1 MAIEEIRYDFREHPE
16 QFHSY
21 FTKIMKLIIIS
32 KLNCLEKNITSLK
45 YFNELITRIEGCD
58 IHKIKYGK
66 PMIFTKFFGYEFNYH
81 TVRVKIKII
90 DKYTI
95 DISLE
100 SIIPDFVKTFDKLST
115 DTNEINWNTSKY
127 LTNGME
133 FGDDQDRKSQDD
145 PNLQSIEKE
154 AKLTF
159 YLLDLFIQTLY
170 LLMTQSGAN
179 TSSLSGRNIEIKDI
193 SVSRKILNIEMLVD
207 EKTVILDFLPKS
219 KNGVVVSIDNDE
231 KIGETIRTV
240 MLQNNYN

>member
-16 QFHSY
+16 KFHSY
-21 FTKIMKLIIIS
+21 FAKIMRLIIIS
-32 KLNCLEKNITSLK
+32 KLNCLEKNLTSLK
-45 YFNELITRIEGCD
+45 YFNELISRIEGCET
-58 IHKIKYGK
+58 HKIKYGK
-66 PMIFTKFFGYEFNYH
+66 SMIFTKFFGYEFNYH
-81 TVRVKIKII
+81 TVRVKIKITE
-90 DKYTI
+90 KYTI

-115 DTNEINWNTSKY
+115 DTNEINWNITKY
-127 LTNGME
+127 SINGIKL
-133 FGDDQDRKSQDD
+133 DDQKRNSQDES
-145 PNLQSIEKE
+145 NLQLMEKE

-159 YLLDLFIQTLY
+159 YLLDSFIQTLY
-170 LLMTQSGAN
+170 LLMTQSGVN
-179 TSSLSGRNIEIKDI
+179 TNSLSGRNIEIKDI

-207 EKTVILDFLPKS
+207 EKTVILDCLPKS

>member
-16 QFHSY
+16 RFRSY
-21 FTKIMKLIIIS
+21 FAKIIKLIIIS
-32 KLNCLEKNITSLK
+32 KLNCLEKNLTSLK
-45 YFNELITRIEGCD
+45 YFNELIGRIEGCD

-66 PMIFTKFFGYEFNYH
+66 PMIFTKFYGYEFNYH
-81 TVRVKIKII
+81 TVRVKIKIT

-115 DTNEINWNTSKY
+115 DTNEINWNLNKHSK
-127 LTNGME
+127 NGINVE
-133 FGDDQDRKSQDD
+133 GDRKRNSQDE
-145 PNLQSIEKE
+145 PNLQLIEKE
-154 AKLTF
+154 TKLTF
-159 YLLDLFIQTLY
+159 YLLDSFIQTLY
-170 LLMTQSGAN
+170 VLMTQSGVN
-179 TSSLSGRNIEIKDI
+179 TNSLSGRNIEIKDI

-219 KNGVVVSIDNDE
+219 KNGILVSIDNDE

-240 MLQNNYN
+240 MLQNNYD

>member
-32 KLNCLEKNITSLK
+32 KLNCLEKNLTSLK
-45 YFNELITRIEGCD
+45 YFNEVISRIDGCD
-58 IHKIKYGK
+58 IHKVKYGK
-66 PMIFTKFFGYEFNYH
+66 SMIFTKFFGYEFNYH
-81 TVRVKIKII
+81 TVRVKIRIT

-100 SIIPDFVKTFDKLST
+100 SIIPDFVKKFDKLST
-115 DTNEINWNTSKY
+115 DTNEINWNTNKHP
-127 LTNGME
+127 TNGIK
-133 FGDDQDRKSQDD
+133 FGDDQARNSQDD
-145 PNLQSIEKE
+145 SNLQLIEKE

-159 YLLDLFIQTLY
+159 YLLDSFIQTLY
-170 LLMTQSGAN
+170 LLMTQSSESTN
-179 TSSLSGRNIEIKDI
+179 SLSGRNIEIKDI

-219 KNGVVVSIDNDE
+219 KNAVVVSIDNDE

-240 MLQNNYN
+240 MLQNRYT

>member
-1 MAIEEIRYDFREHPE
+1 LAIEEIRYDFREHSE

-32 KLNCLEKNITSLK
+32 KLNCLEKNLTSLK
-45 YFNELITRIEGCD
+45 YFNEVISRIDGCD
-58 IHKIKYGK
+58 IHKVKYGK

-81 TVRVKIKII
+81 TVRVKIRIT

-100 SIIPDFVKTFDKLST
+100 SIIPDFVKAFDKLST
-115 DTNEINWNTSKY
+115 DTNEINWNTNKHP
-127 LTNGME
+127 TNGIKFE
-133 FGDDQDRKSQDD
+133 DDQATNSQDNS
-145 PNLQSIEKE
+145 NLQLIEKE

-159 YLLDLFIQTLY
+159 YLLDSFIQTLY
-170 LLMTQSGAN
+170 LLMTQSSESTNG
-179 TSSLSGRNIEIKDI
+179 LSGRNIEIKDI

-240 MLQNNYN
+240 MSQNRYT

>member
-1 MAIEEIRYDFREHPE
+1 
-16 QFHSY
+16 
-21 FTKIMKLIIIS
+21 
-32 KLNCLEKNITSLK
+32 
-45 YFNELITRIEGCD
+45 
-58 IHKIKYGK
+58 
-66 PMIFTKFFGYEFNYH
+66 MIFTKFFGYEFNYH

-127 LTNGME
+127 STNGIE

-170 LLMTQSGAN
+170 LLMTQSGVN

>member
-32 KLNCLEKNITSLK
+32 KLNCLEKNLTSLK
-45 YFNELITRIEGCD
+45 YFNEVISRIEGCD

-127 LTNGME
+127 STNGIE
-133 FGDDQDRKSQDD
+133 FGDDQERKSQDD
-145 PNLQSIEKE
+145 PNLQLIEKE

>member
-16 QFHSY
+16 KFHSY
-21 FTKIMKLIIIS
+21 FAKIMKLIIIS
-32 KLNCLEKNITSLK
+32 KLNCLEKNLTSLK
-45 YFNELITRIEGCD
+45 YFNELISRIEGCET
-58 IHKIKYGK
+58 HKIKYGK
-66 PMIFTKFFGYEFNYH
+66 SMIFTKFFGYEFNYH
-81 TVRVKIKII
+81 TVRVKIKITE
-90 DKYTI
+90 KYTI

-115 DTNEINWNTSKY
+115 DTNEINWNITKY
-127 LTNGME
+127 STNGIK
-133 FGDDQDRKSQDD
+133 FNDQKRNSQDES
-145 PNLQSIEKE
+145 NLQLMEKE

-159 YLLDLFIQTLY
+159 YLLDSFIQTLY
-170 LLMTQSGAN
+170 LLMTQSGVN
-179 TSSLSGRNIEIKDI
+179 TNSLSGRNIEIKDI

-207 EKTVILDFLPKS
+207 EKTVILDCLPKS

>member
-21 FTKIMKLIIIS
+21 FTKMMKLIIIS
-32 KLNCLEKNITSLK
+32 KLNCLEKNLTSLK
-45 YFNELITRIEGCD
+45 YFNEVISRIDGCD
-58 IHKIKYGK
+58 IHKVKYGK

-81 TVRVKIKII
+81 TVRVKIRIT

-115 DTNEINWNTSKY
+115 DTNEINWNTNKHP
-127 LTNGME
+127 TNGVK
-133 FGDDQDRKSQDD
+133 FGDDQVTNSQD
-145 PNLQSIEKE
+145 NSNFQSIEKE

-159 YLLDLFIQTLY
+159 YLLDSFIQTLY
-170 LLMTQSGAN
+170 LLMTQSSESTN
-179 TSSLSGRNIEIKDI
+179 NLSGRNIEIKDI

-219 KNGVVVSIDNDE
+219 KNGIVVSIDNDE
-231 KIGETIRTV
+231 KNGETIRAV
-240 MLQNNYN
+240 MLQNRYT

>member
-1 MAIEEIRYDFREHPE
+1 LAIEEIRYDFREHPE

-32 KLNCLEKNITSLK
+32 KLNCLEKNLTSLK
-45 YFNELITRIEGCD
+45 YFNEVISRIDGCD
-58 IHKIKYGK
+58 IHKVKYGK

-81 TVRVKIKII
+81 TVRVKIRIT

-115 DTNEINWNTSKY
+115 DTNEINWNTSKHP
-127 LTNGME
+127 TNGIK
-133 FGDDQDRKSQDD
+133 FGDDQAINSQDD
-145 PNLQSIEKE
+145 SNLQLIEKE

-159 YLLDLFIQTLY
+159 YLLDSFIQTLY
-170 LLMTQSGAN
+170 LLMTQSSESTN
-179 TSSLSGRNIEIKDI
+179 SLSGRNIEIKDI

-231 KIGETIRTV
+231 KIGETIRTI
-240 MLQNNYN
+240 MLQNRYT

>member
-1 MAIEEIRYDFREHPE
+1 LAIEEIRYDFREHPE
-16 QFHSY
+16 KFYSY
-21 FTKIMKLIIIS
+21 FAKIMKLIIIS

-45 YFNELITRIEGCD
+45 YFNELISRIEGCET
-58 IHKIKYGK
+58 HKIKYGK
-66 PMIFTKFFGYEFNYH
+66 SMIFTKFFGYEFNYH
-81 TVRVKIKII
+81 TVRVKIKITE
-90 DKYTI
+90 KYTI

-115 DTNEINWNTSKY
+115 DTNEINWNITKY
-127 LTNGME
+127 STNGIK
-133 FGDDQDRKSQDD
+133 FDDQKRNSQDEL
-145 PNLQSIEKE
+145 NLQLMEKE

-159 YLLDLFIQTLY
+159 YLLDSFIQTLY
-170 LLMTQSGAN
+170 LLMTQSGVN
-179 TSSLSGRNIEIKDI
+179 TNSLSGRNIEIKDI

-207 EKTVILDFLPKS
+207 EKTVILDCLPKS

>member
-1 MAIEEIRYDFREHPE
+1 MAIEEIKYDFREHPE
-16 QFHSY
+16 QFPSY

-45 YFNELITRIEGCD
+45 YFNELISRIEGCD

-127 LTNGME
+127 STNGIE
-133 FGDDQDRKSQDD
+133 FGDDQDMKSQDD

-159 YLLDLFIQTLY
+159 NLLDLFIQTLY

-207 EKTVILDFLPKS
+207 EKTVILDFLPMS

>member
-1 MAIEEIRYDFREHPE
+1 LTIEEIRYDFREHPE
-16 QFHSY
+16 KFHSY
-21 FTKIMKLIIIS
+21 FAKIMRLIIIS
-32 KLNCLEKNITSLK
+32 KLNCLEKNLTSLK
-45 YFNELITRIEGCD
+45 YFNEVISRIEGCD

-81 TVRVKIKII
+81 TVRVKIKITE
-90 DKYTI
+90 KYTI

-115 DTNEINWNTSKY
+115 DTNEINWNITKY
-127 LTNGME
+127 SINGIKL
-133 FGDDQDRKSQDD
+133 DDQKRNSQDES
-145 PNLQSIEKE
+145 NLQLMEKE

-159 YLLDLFIQTLY
+159 YLLDSFIQTLY
-170 LLMTQSGAN
+170 LLMTQSSVN
-179 TSSLSGRNIEIKDI
+179 TNSLSDRNIEIKDI
-193 SVSRKILNIEMLVD
+193 SISRKILNIEMLVD

>member
-1 MAIEEIRYDFREHPE
+1 LAIEEIRYDFREHPE

-21 FTKIMKLIIIS
+21 FTKIMKLVVIS

-127 LTNGME
+127 STNGIE

-179 TSSLSGRNIEIKDI
+179 TGSLSGRNIEIKDI

-231 KIGETIRTV
+231 KIGESIRTV

>member
-16 QFHSY
+16 QFQSY

-127 LTNGME
+127 STNGIE

>member
-127 LTNGME
+127 STNGIE

-170 LLMTQSGAN
+170 LLMTQSGEN
-179 TSSLSGRNIEIKDI
+179 TDSLSGRNIEIKDI

-240 MLQNNYN
+240 MLQNN

>member
-45 YFNELITRIEGCD
+45 YFNEVISRIEGCD
-58 IHKIKYGK
+58 VHKVKYGK

-127 LTNGME
+127 STNGIE

>member
-1 MAIEEIRYDFREHPE
+1 LAIEEIRYDFREHPE

-45 YFNELITRIEGCD
+45 YFNELISRIEGCD

-127 LTNGME
+127 STNGIE
-133 FGDDQDRKSQDD
+133 FGDDQDRKSRDD

-179 TSSLSGRNIEIKDI
+179 TGSLSGRNIEIKDI

-231 KIGETIRTV
+231 KIGESIRTV

>member
-1 MAIEEIRYDFREHPE
+1 LAIEEIRYDFREHPE

-21 FTKIMKLIIIS
+21 FTKIMKLVVIS

-45 YFNELITRIEGCD
+45 YFNELISRIEGCD

-127 LTNGME
+127 STNGIE
-133 FGDDQDRKSQDD
+133 FGDDQNRKSQDD

-170 LLMTQSGAN
+170 LLMTQSGEN
-179 TSSLSGRNIEIKDI
+179 TDSLSGRNIEIKDI

-240 MLQNNYN
+240 MLQNN

>member
-127 LTNGME
+127 STNGIE